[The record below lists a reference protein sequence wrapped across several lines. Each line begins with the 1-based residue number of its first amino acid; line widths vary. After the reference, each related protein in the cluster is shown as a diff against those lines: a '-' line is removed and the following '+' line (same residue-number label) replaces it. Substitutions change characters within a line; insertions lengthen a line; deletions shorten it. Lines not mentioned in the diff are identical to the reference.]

1 MSRFI
6 KYASN
11 LLDGVDSMAKDSLTD
26 QGDCLRVFV
35 MNEELEEVQDTL
47 LVLQQQASRRSP
59 AAAVV

>member
-26 QGDCLRVFV
+26 QGVYSCFQR
-35 MNEELEEVQDTL
+35 E
-47 LVLQQQASRRSP
+47 RSEALTP
-59 AAAVV
+59 MLSV

>member
-26 QGDCLRVFV
+26 QGNATSF
-35 MNEELEEVQDTL
+35 
-47 LVLQQQASRRSP
+47 RSVNRT
-59 AAAVV
+59 AHFNVACSIRCTARFNVYFLCSTM